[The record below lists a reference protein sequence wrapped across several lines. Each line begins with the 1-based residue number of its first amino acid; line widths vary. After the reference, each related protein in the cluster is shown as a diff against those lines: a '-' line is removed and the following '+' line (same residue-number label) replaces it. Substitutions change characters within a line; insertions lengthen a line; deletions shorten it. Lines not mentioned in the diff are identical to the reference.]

1 MSKNSSTT
9 LFTTSLELNRF
20 NVIVHS
26 STFHVDVLFTSSY
39 FAVKRHKLLFKCI
52 QCKMIQSHRQ
62 FHLSLQF
69 LRCNKLNKQTAP
81 APNRERLAEHSNYVL
96 TVCVCFFFCYA
107 VSQPRRWNLDVLKF
121 DEHLVNVAHDSIYS
135 AYASL
140 FVMAQTQ
147 RNVVFIVVAKHNSV
161 DIFKLNGKK
170 DLRNRRQDK
179 NISGDQESNVFV
191 RLFAAR
197 FCQQPTQRQCKQ
209 AKLSFEEISNKSYS
223 INVVI
228 KSSICYQICC
238 ALITMI
244 SFCIQ

>member
-1 MSKNSSTT
+1 MLSFIRQHVMLMFCLLPRILPLSVTNCY
-9 LFTTSLELNRF
+9 LNAF
-20 NVIVHS
+20 NAKWFRATDSFIWVCSFCVATNLIN
-26 STFHVDVLFTSSY
+26 
-39 FAVKRHKLLFKCI
+39 KLLRRPI
-52 QCKMIQSHRQ
+52 ERGS
-62 FHLSLQF
+62 
-69 LRCNKLNKQTAP
+69 
-81 APNRERLAEHSNYVL
+81 PNTLITFWLY
-96 TVCVCFFFCYA
+96 VCVYFFCYA

-121 DEHLVNVAHDSIYS
+121 DEHLANVAHDSIYS

-170 DLRNRRQDK
+170 DFRNRRQDK
-179 NISGDQESNVFV
+179 NNSGDQESNVFV

-197 FCQQPTQRQCKQ
+197 FCQQPTQRQRKQ

-228 KSSICYQICC
+228 KSSICYQIWC